1 MGVKGLGDNGYCVR
15 EYEEFWSVLM
25 EQNEGDEFPDESS
38 QHRFI
43 WKLATDVCL
52 LCFVK
57 FSDNLQ

>member
-38 QHRFI
+38 
-43 WKLATDVCL
+43 
-52 LCFVK
+52 
-57 FSDNLQ
+57 